1 MTANK
6 KYEKCREFAECM
18 DFVRVGQRD
27 QLEVE
32 KLLYLYT
39 QAVAEVRDWL
49 QSVLCRE
56 MSEEGYSSVSVSLEL
71 PLETVNVKL
80 NCESVAD
87 PIERPTYGY
96 YPLERLHKE
105 PPELLHTP
113 AGRMDRYTYKA
124 IREEEDNPAA
134 MFLCHLSRLVNHLHM
149 LAGSEEML
157 DRDMLQTKGIEDVLQ
172 LYRLDMLL
180 KDMDRFLMKDSVV
193 S

>member
-1 MTANK
+1 MGR
-6 KYEKCREFAECM
+6 KYEKCREFADCM
-18 DFVRVGQRD
+18 DFVHVGQRD
-27 QLEVE
+27 QPEVE
-32 KLLYLYT
+32 KLLYLYSG
-39 QAVAEVRDWL
+39 AVSDVRCWL

-56 MSEEGYSSVSVSLEL
+56 MSERGYSSVSVSLEL
-71 PLETVNVKL
+71 PLETLSVKL
-80 NCESVAD
+80 ECEGVAD

-113 AGRMDRYTYKA
+113 AGRMDRYTYRA
-124 IREEEDNPAA
+124 IREEEENPAA

-149 LAGSEEML
+149 LAGSGEML

-180 KDMDRFLMKDSVV
+180 KDMDRFLMKDSEV